1 MRLNVSEKDFPTAG
15 KFVYLNAANVALMYG
30 GAQQVMWEWQE
41 DVAWNGSNNF
51 NENAE
56 ESVFQELHFAASRLI
71 NAGQEDIAAGS
82 SATELLCSLAWA
94 VSPLKDQNVVSTEI
108 VFPSTIYP
116 WQRVANATGF
126 EIRLAK
132 EKNNFINVDDII
144 ALIDKETAAVSI
156 SHVEYGNGQT
166 FDLGLLAEAAHDNNA
181 LLVVDA
187 TQSAGAIPI
196 DVQQCPV
203 DILISGAYKWLCGPF
218 GAAFMYIAPHLQ
230 EKLEP
235 GLVGFRSHDNMWD
248 LDASRINY
256 PETAQKFEF
265 STMAFGCALGLAK
278 SISFINN
285 IGVQNIFQHNQNLA
299 DRLIEGLQTREA
311 VIISPLDGKDRSSI
325 VNAHFECI
333 DSEKMIK
340 ELKNEGVFVSSR
352 AGSIRFSPHLY
363 NTIKD
368 IDKTLG
374 VIDTCILKI
383 KCSR

>member
-30 GAQQVMWEWQE
+30 GAQQVMREWQE

-56 ESVFQELHFAASRLI
+56 ESVFQELHLAASRLI

-166 FDLGLLAEAAHDNNA
+166 FDLGLLAEAAHDHNA

>member
-30 GAQQVMWEWQE
+30 GAQQVMREWQE

-56 ESVFQELHFAASRLI
+56 ESVFQELHLAASRLI

-166 FDLGLLAEAAHDNNA
+166 FDLGLLAEAAHDHNA

-325 VNAHFECI
+325 VNAHFEGI